1 MDALLDLGGLVGIAI
16 GVAGVVAVLSN
27 RRIKDERAQFV
38 EKQRD
43 DYREALE
50 TERIECAAK
59 ITEQGER
66 ISRLEGQLELANS
79 EHLAKLAEDVGNRVG
94 DRIGTAI
101 LHRISERGI
110 G

>member
-1 MDALLDLGGLVGIAI
+1 MDTFLDIGGLLGIAI
-16 GVAGVVAVLSN
+16 GVAGVVVLVSN

-50 TERIECAAK
+50 LERADCK
-59 ITEQGER
+59 RQLNEQGER
-66 ISRLEGQLELANS
+66 ISRLEGQLEA
-79 EHLAKLAEDVGNRVG
+79 ATG
-94 DRIGTAI
+94 DLGDRLGERIGQRIGTAI
-101 LHRISERGI
+101 LGRLGEKGI